1 MAGGGIRRATSSEAA
16 EIAEL
21 YLRSRRAAVPAIPPI
36 VHPDD
41 DVRRWV
47 REEVFPN
54 RDVWVW
60 ANGAELSGLLVL
72 NGTWLDH
79 LYIDPDHLGEGLG
92 TALLEH
98 AQSMS
103 PAGLKLWTF
112 QSNLGAR
119 RFYERHGFV
128 EGESTDGDNEE
139 GAPDVLYRWRPGS

>member
-1 MAGGGIRRATSSEAA
+1 M
-16 EIAEL
+16 
-21 YLRSRRAAVPAIPPI
+21 

-47 REEVFPN
+47 REEVLPN

-60 ANGAELSGLLVL
+60 ASDAKLSGLLVL

-92 TALLEH
+92 SELLEH
-98 AQSMS
+98 AKSLS
-103 PAGLKLWTF
+103 PSGLQLWAF

-139 GAPDVLYRWRPGS
+139 NAPDVHYTWRPES